1 MHKVFPIQNPLR
13 RTQVLFYINAVIW
26 ILIGVFTLWR
36 MNLDGSLSQM
46 SAILVGMLMFG
57 NAFILFLAG
66 IGLAERT
73 RLTFL
78 FAFLILFINSV
89 LTITDQV
96 GLIDLLILVLNLLT
110 LALLVIYRKQ
120 LGM

>member
-1 MHKVFPIQNPLR
+1 MSL
-13 RTQVLFYINAVIW
+13 
-26 ILIGVFTLWR
+26 G
-36 MNLDGSLSQM
+36 GSLSQM

-57 NAFILFLAG
+57 NAFILLLAG

-78 FAFLILFINSV
+78 FAFLILSVNSL

-96 GLIDLLILVLNLLT
+96 GLIDLLILALNLLT
-110 LALLVIYRKQ
+110 LALLVINRKQ